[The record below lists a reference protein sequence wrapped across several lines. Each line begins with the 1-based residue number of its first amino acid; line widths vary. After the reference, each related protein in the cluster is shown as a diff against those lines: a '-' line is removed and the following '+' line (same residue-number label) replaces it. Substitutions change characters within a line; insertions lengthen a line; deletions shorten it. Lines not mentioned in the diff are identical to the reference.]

1 MNRSNNNQKKRHI
14 ASYIYA
20 VVVALLVVAC
30 AITIALVSGGTE
42 KKDNVVQVGNQSVP
56 VATKPSFVLPMNGA
70 QVIKDYSG
78 SELQYNDTLKQWEI
92 HKAIDFQAGED
103 KNVYAVSNG
112 TVSNIYTN
120 YLEGTVI
127 EITHGDGLV
136 SVYKSLDKVV
146 QVNIGDSVSA
156 GQVIGSVAESMAQEL
171 NSGNHL
177 HFELLL
183 NGKKVDPNNY
193 LPLGEK

>member
-1 MNRSNNNQKKRHI
+1 MNRSNNNQKKKYMS
-14 ASYIYA
+14 SYIYA

-30 AITIALVSGGTE
+30 AVTIALVNSGTD
-42 KKDNVVQVGNQSVP
+42 KKNVAHVGNQSVP

-127 EITHGDGLV
+127 EISHGDGLV
-136 SVYKSLDKVV
+136 SVYKSLNKEV

-156 GQVIGSVAESMAQEL
+156 GQVIGNVAESMAQES

-177 HFELLL
+177 HLELLL
-183 NGKKVDPNNY
+183 NSKKVDPNNY